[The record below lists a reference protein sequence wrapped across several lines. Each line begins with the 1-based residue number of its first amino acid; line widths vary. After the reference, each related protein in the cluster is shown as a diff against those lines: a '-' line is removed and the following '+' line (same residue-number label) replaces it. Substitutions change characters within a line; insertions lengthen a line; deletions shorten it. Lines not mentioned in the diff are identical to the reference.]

1 MKIAINGTGIAGPSL
16 AFWLERMGHTP
27 TLIEQATE
35 LRTGGYVIDFWGVGY
50 DVAEKMGLT
59 QRIHQLGYA
68 LNELRLVDSHGKR
81 IGGFSVDVFR
91 QLTAGRYTSLA
102 RGDLAAL
109 IFEALGGRVE
119 TLFDNS
125 ISALEQH
132 SSGVR
137 VGFEKGPDREFDL
150 VIGADGLH
158 SRVRQLV
165 FGDQS
170 RFETALGY
178 KVAAFEVEGY
188 SQRDELVY
196 VSHTLPGKQIARFAM
211 RDGRTM
217 ILFVFRDDLP
227 EIAGIDADEAPQA
240 ILRRVFGSAG
250 WECGEILA
258 AMDRCDGLYYDRVS
272 QVRMEHWS
280 AGRVALVGDAA
291 ACVSLLAGEG
301 TGLAMTEAYVLAGEL
316 HASGGDYASA
326 FAGYERRLQPFLKDK
341 QASAVSFASSFAP
354 RTALGLTVR
363 NLVTKSMSV
372 PLVAKLMLSGTLKD
386 DIDVPDYR
394 LP

>member
-27 TLIEQATE
+27 TLIEQAAE

-59 QRIHQLGYA
+59 QRVHQLGYA
-68 LNELRLVDSHGKR
+68 LKELRLVDGHGKR
-81 IGGFSVDVFR
+81 VGGFSVDVFR
-91 QLTAGRYTSLA
+91 QLAAGRYTSLA

-109 IFEALGGRVE
+109 IFQALGGRVE
-119 TLFDNS
+119 AMFDNS

-137 VGFEKGPDREFDL
+137 VGFENGPDREFDL

-178 KVAAFEVEGY
+178 KVAAFEVEDY
-188 SQRDELVY
+188 RPRDELVY

-227 EIAGIDADEAPQA
+227 DIAGLAADETPRA

-250 WECGEILA
+250 WECEEILA
-258 AMDRCDGLYYDRVS
+258 AMDQCNSLYFDRVS
-272 QVRMEHWS
+272 QIRMQRWS
-280 AGRVALVGDAA
+280 EGRVALVGDAA

-316 HASGGDYASA
+316 HASGGDFASA

-341 QASAVSFASSFAP
+341 QASAVRFASSFAP
-354 RTALGLTVR
+354 KTALGLIVR
-363 NLVTKSMSV
+363 NLVTKSMSL
-372 PLVAKLMLSGTLKD
+372 PLVAKLMLGGTLKD
-386 DIDVPDYR
+386 DIEIPDYR